1 MQWTKFLKIIL
12 DALLDTVMEF
22 FHITEIFHITE
33 VQPEEFTFSFVCHLP
48 KYLQDALP
56 KGRRLPKSY
65 FVC

>member
-1 MQWTKFLKIIL
+1 MKIIL

-33 VQPEEFTFSFVCHLP
+33 VQLEEFTFSFVCHLP

-56 KGRRLPKSY
+56 KGQA
-65 FVC
+65 VA